1 MNLHRTMT
9 DEDKRSDEFEE
20 DLNERKPHR
29 SVNDIGNYRE
39 RPWYDKNKLY
49 RVLFFTDTK
58 EGWTFELI
66 LLCGILLSTI
76 VVFLDSLGNFTR
88 VALTV
93 LRTIQWIWTIFTAI
107 EYVFRLY
114 ASRKVGKFALSFY
127 GIVDLLS
134 FLPSLLTASVVGAH
148 YTLIFRMLR
157 ILRIFRVFH
166 MGDFMRQGRAV
177 ARALRQSYTKVVI
190 FILWLVVI
198 VCVLGTV
205 MFLVEGSLNPMF
217 SSIPRAIYWAIIT
230 LTTVGYGDITPIT
243 GLGQFISTVV
253 MLLGYSIIAVPTG
266 IVTAEVS
273 RVSYAQSGR
282 EKREKTEMDLSDL
295 SKKGTPSADTKGDI
309 FCYSCG
315 YQNRDPHANYC
326 CNCGTKLY
334 KEEKEKDKDTPAL

>member
-1 MNLHRTMT
+1 MT
-9 DEDKRSDEFEE
+9 DEYKILHEEYDEE
-20 DLNERKPHR
+20 LSERRPQR

-39 RPWYDKNKLY
+39 RPWYNRDKLY
-49 RVLFFTDTK
+49 RILFFTDTR

-76 VVFLDSLGNFTR
+76 VVFLDSLGNFTG
-88 VALTV
+88 VALTI
-93 LRTIQWIWTIFTAI
+93 LRVVQWTWTVFTAI
-107 EYVFRLY
+107 EYALRIYSVHRV
-114 ASRKVGKFALSFY
+114 RKYVLSFY
-127 GIVDLLS
+127 GIVDLVS
-134 FLPSLLTASVVGAH
+134 FLPSLLTSSVVGAH

-177 ARALRQSYTKVVI
+177 ARALKQSYMKIVI

-205 MFLVEGSLNPMF
+205 MFLVEGNLNPMF

-273 RVSYAQSGR
+273 RATMGSGDR
-282 EKREKTEMDLSDL
+282 GEKKKTEIDLSNL
-295 SKKGTPSADTKGDI
+295 SKRGTPSAATRSDI
-309 FCYSCG
+309 YCYSCG
-315 YQNRDPHANYC
+315 YQNVDPHAIYC

-334 KEEKEKDKDTPAL
+334 KGEDKEKTNG